1 MSVQGSGDPTEQEA
15 NVDLKGVIKD
25 LAEQIK
31 KLTDIVE
38 KSTKKINA
46 NTTANADWHKYQAL
60 MRIEQEKEHG
70 RQVRLN
76 KEYGRSAAS
85 LQMFTGLLTKG
96 ASAGF
101 IFNKLANTIGG
112 VSKELD
118 KFKQETVELAKL
130 QKKYAGLD
138 LAKPENIAERD
149 IMAAQ
154 QARTDT
160 AKEEMN
166 EKKGGSGKLA
176 EGISSMKAFAEKHKT
191 GILIGAGSIGI
202 LLTVLKK
209 AFDVSPMFQAIKKLL
224 HFGFMLIL
232 RPIGD
237 FFGFIMRPIM
247 VMMLRKF
254 IIPWYK
260 DVYPAMKKWG
270 TYIGEKLVPVMEA
283 ILEFLTAGGG
293 AGLAVAG
300 GAVVAGTVAANVL
313 MYRKMM
319 AIIGGGKTTVT
330 KATTTLTSRI
340 TTGFKSMGTKIVQ
353 ILKHPQVVI
362 KQITSNIGRKLS
374 NMTTSIRTAITS
386 VRTTLTTTASRI
398 TSLFTKGQSTLSKN
412 IGIKL
417 NQIIP
422 KITTTLKNVAT
433 TIGSKV
439 GQILPKIQRGF
450 VGLAGAFAGLSGGA
464 GNALSKITQTVTN
477 LFGKGKITSLA
488 GKGGII
494 SLIAMLTEG
503 TVASPETLGGWIDQ
517 DDPNRLDKKYPWLFD
532 NKLSEDEEGN
542 FQTVSPYG
550 RFLADVTNN
559 PLAQEGGINLAYMG
573 GMGQGGLQ
581 ESRNERGTV
590 IINVDHISNEMDLK
604 HVGDLFSEKLQEDNK
619 KTAGT

>member
-1 MSVQGSGDPTEQEA
+1 MSSEQENNENEA

-118 KFKQETVELAKL
+118 KFKQETAELTKL
-130 QKKYAGLD
+130 QKQYAGLD
-138 LAKPENIAERD
+138 LSKKENLAEHD
-149 IMAAQ
+149 ILAAQ
-154 QARTDT
+154 QARTDE
-160 AKEEMN
+160 AKEKVD
-166 EKKGGSGKLA
+166 EKQGGSGKLA

-224 HFGFMLIL
+224 QFGFMLIL

-260 DVYPAMKKWG
+260 DVYPVMKKLG
-270 TYIGEKLVPVMEA
+270 TWIGNQLVPFVEDVANFFSSQGGQATAATAAGAVTATAIVKKLKSAKVIPAAAGATPSPKVPKVKTPSPAFPAPSKKPPILKLPAAITKPLAAIVKPLASLVKLPAMITKPLANLTKLPAVITKPLANLTKLPTVLSSGVNKAVIKSSNLIKNAVSPVIKTLSSPRTAAMAADALKMVSKVAKPLTRVIPIVGQVLAAVDIAGSAIKHYSPESYEGIRQGGLALGAMLGDTEGHTTEGVMD
-283 ILEFLTAGGG
+283 FFGFGKQSTAEQVMGGIGWAKDKIGMTTGAAGIGGG
-293 AGLAVAG
+293 AGSARGNAG
-300 GAVVAGTVAANVL
+300 NGVTIFIDHVSNEADIQRMGNVL
-313 MYRKMM
+313 QE
-319 AIIGGGKTTVT
+319 
-330 KATTTLTSRI
+330 RI
-340 TTGFKSMGTKIVQ
+340 
-353 ILKHPQVVI
+353 
-362 KQITSNIGRKLS
+362 
-374 NMTTSIRTAITS
+374 
-386 VRTTLTTTASRI
+386 
-398 TSLFTKGQSTLSKN
+398 
-412 IGIKL
+412 
-417 NQIIP
+417 
-422 KITTTLKNVAT
+422 
-433 TIGSKV
+433 
-439 GQILPKIQRGF
+439 
-450 VGLAGAFAGLSGGA
+450 
-464 GNALSKITQTVTN
+464 
-477 LFGKGKITSLA
+477 
-488 GKGGII
+488 
-494 SLIAMLTEG
+494 
-503 TVASPETLGGWIDQ
+503 
-517 DDPNRLDKKYPWLFD
+517 
-532 NKLSEDEEGN
+532 
-542 FQTVSPYG
+542 
-550 RFLADVTNN
+550 
-559 PLAQEGGINLAYMG
+559 
-573 GMGQGGLQ
+573 Q
-581 ESRNERGTV
+581 ESNKRT
-590 IINVDHISNEMDLK
+590 IN
-604 HVGDLFSEKLQEDNK
+604 
-619 KTAGT
+619 